1 MELNTIPLLLRAITL
16 QIDQAANT
24 DLILMLFLVIWI
36 TLVLY
41 RSITKV
47 DAGKIIDNSQEL
59 EDTAKQGTG
68 KKLFDLQK

>member
-1 MELNTIPLLLRAITL
+1 LELNTIPLLLRAITL

-24 DLILMLFLVIWI
+24 DLILMLFLVIWT

-41 RSITKV
+41 RSITKA

-59 EDTAKQGTG
+59 EDTAKRGTG
-68 KKLFDLQK
+68 KK